1 MKAKENIAI
10 IIAAQEGVERK
21 YLDWVQYG
29 LEEES
34 IPYERMDAQEE
45 DPKALADLA
54 QKISKLGIGIGI
66 NRQGFSC
73 LSSTNFKEGDVLF
86 LEQRQEEKQFRDLGV
101 NGARLLKG
109 SPFKLEGGF
118 N

>member
-1 MKAKENIAI
+1 MKDKDQVCIVI
-10 IIAAQEGVERK
+10 GAQEGVDSK
-21 YLDWVQYG
+21 YVDWIQYG

-34 IPYERMDAQEE
+34 IPYQRVYLQE
-45 DPKALADLA
+45 DNAKTLANLA
-54 QKISKLGIGIGI
+54 KQSSKLGIGIGV
-66 NRQGFSC
+66 NKEGASC
-73 LSSTNFKEGDVLF
+73 LTSSNFKEGVVLF
-86 LEQRQEEKQFRDLGV
+86 LENRAEEKQFRDLGV